1 MNAISTLL
9 DEHRSLA
16 AVLHG
21 MRYLVREIET
31 RRMRPDFG
39 LLGAMVYYIDTFP
52 ERFHHPREDSY
63 LFSRLRARAPAA
75 QPLIARLE
83 AEHVASREKMRDL
96 AQALE
101 RYRGGGEREFAAFR
115 DALDAYANFQWKH
128 MRAEEEEL
136 LPIARAELDADDW
149 KAIEAGLREATDP
162 LEGARAFDYDALFR
176 RIVTLAPPPIGVGP
190 LTRQG

>member
-162 LEGARAFDYDALFR
+162 LEGARAGDYDALFR

-190 LTRQG
+190 LARQG